1 QDGYIDLAVANSAD
15 NDVSILINDTQTT
28 FTGRLLD
35 LASNSS
41 NTALSTLVQITNDNT
56 GATGTTAL
64 TIQQDGGGTAILITG
79 ASILHAIDASENN
92 ITNAI
97 NVGSNTITGTTAV
110 IDFTNFDVS
119 AAGQVTIGSF
129 GGATAT
135 TVCENSGLLSACSSS
150 IRYKEEVLDLTA
162 GLDIIQ
168 QLRPVSFNW
177 IGREEPDLGFIAEE
191 VAAIYPLLITYVDEQ
206 IEGVKY
212 KQLTAILV
220 NAINEQQEEIIAVAD
235 LVGVDLSALTIENAE
250 TEEVLAESLLSRV
263 DSLGAR
269 LTSLEEQGLV
279 AGETTDNDA
288 AGSDEPLPT
297 TPDDLQSNE
306 IFWQDI
312 AITGL
317 LTVENNADILGEL
330 TVRSDVTLYADLI
343 VDTIY
348 LADALFVHGDT
359 TLFGNLLVEGD
370 VEVTGALSRSN
381 EQVGEVT
388 IPEGQQWAQISFNQS
403 FLGVPTVNVTSDD
416 STVSYT
422 VSDVTAAGFTVTLTG
437 EEPGKDTQF
446 SWYALVALEDGS
458 TVEYGGEFE
467 TDEVPTDDSEE
478 TNTTAEGESTPE
490 AGSDDVVQVDIEE
503 IIIEDLPGLEIIL
516 GG

>member
-1 QDGYIDLAVANSAD
+1 M
-15 NDVSILINDTQTT
+15 
-28 FTGRLLD
+28 
-35 LASNSS
+35 
-41 NTALSTLVQITNDNT
+41 
-56 GATGTTAL
+56 
-64 TIQQDGGGTAILITG
+64 
-79 ASILHAIDASENN
+79 
-92 ITNAI
+92 
-97 NVGSNTITGTTAV
+97 
-110 IDFTNFDVS
+110 
-119 AAGQVTIGSF
+119 
-129 GGATAT
+129 
-135 TVCENSGLLSACSSS
+135 
-150 IRYKEEVLDLTA
+150 
-162 GLDIIQ
+162 
-168 QLRPVSFNW
+168 
-177 IGREEPDLGFIAEE
+177 
-191 VAAIYPLLITYVDEQ
+191 
-206 IEGVKY
+206 
-212 KQLTAILV
+212 
-220 NAINEQQEEIIAVAD
+220 
-235 LVGVDLSALTIENAE
+235 
-250 TEEVLAESLLSRV
+250 
-263 DSLGAR
+263 
-269 LTSLEEQGLV
+269 

-288 AGSDEPLPT
+288 AGSDEPLPYPQGFVATQPT

-403 FLGVPTVNVTSDD
+403 FLGVPTVTVTSDD

-422 VSDVTAAGFTVTLTG
+422 VSDVTAAGFTVTLTV

-446 SWYALVALEDGS
+446 SWYALVALKDGS

-467 TDEVPTDDSEE
+467 TDEVPTDEA
-478 TNTTAEGESTPE
+478 NATAEGESTPE